1 VKPAPFAYARP
12 VDLPEV
18 LELLAGH
25 GERARVLAGGQ
36 SLVPQ
41 LATREVR
48 PALVVDINR
57 VGGLD
62 HVCRDGD
69 GGVELGAT
77 VRQRTVERDGATA
90 AAVPLLAQVLP
101 LVGHA
106 GTRNRGTVVGSIAF
120 ADPAAEL
127 PSVLVACGGSV
138 EVRSREATRTIEAG
152 ELFVGH
158 RRTAL
163 AATELVTS
171 VRFPAADA
179 GVGCCWLEFGRR
191 PGDLPLVGVAAIVAT
206 DPGGRVVRMSVVC
219 GGVHDTPWVVEGAG
233 EVVGAA
239 PTGEAVAHIAAEAAR
254 ACRPVDDARTT
265 AAHRRL
271 LVGALVRRALAE
283 ACANAGR
290 AHAA

>member
-1 VKPAPFAYARP
+1 MKPVPFDYARP
-12 VDLPEV
+12 TELAEALD
-18 LELLAGH
+18 LLAEH

-57 VGGLD
+57 VDGLD
-62 HVCRDGD
+62 RIRREA

-77 VRQRTVERDGATA
+77 VRQRTVERDAATA
-90 AAVPLLAQVLP
+90 GAVPLVAQALP

-106 GTRNRGTVVGSIAF
+106 GTRTRGTVAGSIAF

-138 EVRSREATRTIEAG
+138 EVRSRAATRTIAAG

-158 RRTAL
+158 RRTVL
-163 AATELVTS
+163 TATELVTS
-171 VRFPAADA
+171 VCFPAVDA
-179 GVGCCWLEFGRR
+179 RAGSCWLEFGRR
-191 PGDLPLVGVAAIVAT
+191 PGDLPLVGVAAVVT
-206 DPGGRVVRMSVVC
+206 VDPDGRIARMSVVC
-219 GGVHDTPWVVEGAG
+219 GGVHDTPWMVE
-233 EVVGAA
+233 AA
-239 PTGEAVAHIAAEAAR
+239 GEAVNEPLTAEAIAHVAAEAAR

-271 LVGALVRRALAE
+271 LVRALVRRALAE
-283 ACANAGR
+283 AGAKAGR
-290 AHAA
+290 ADAA